1 MGVNILAG
9 DHHTQMLVYDFDRNG
24 RAELILRTA
33 PGTRDGQGNYVN
45 QAADDDEIR
54 FADNT
59 IDWRS
64 ATMATI
70 TGGHEYLTVFEGTT
84 GKALHTIFYYP
95 NRDTCYG
102 GEASGLEFNWD
113 DRPNKRDYAAT
124 YGNRSNRFLACVA
137 HLDGAGRPASA
148 IVTRGYYTQAFLW
161 ALDFDGTKLKERW
174 RHASVSKTE
183 VVHTDA
189 DFSYP
194 EEPVVDQTASYQ
206 VMEMAGG
213 RVVRTTEGSGD
224 RNVEVSVPYRRYN
237 VVDGKL
243 YVRMPSGG
251 PKGLEYNHYFM
262 LTVDGQQR
270 LDFHGRRPRDS
281 QIPLRRHQYS
291 GVHV

>member
-33 PGTRDGQGNYVN
+33 PGTRDGQDNYVN

-70 TGGHEYLTVFEGTT
+70 TGGQEYLTVFEGTT

-95 NRDTCYG
+95 NRDTGYG

-124 YGNRSNRFLACVA
+124 YGNRSNRFLA
-137 HLDGAGRPASA
+137 
-148 IVTRGYYTQAFLW
+148 
-161 ALDFDGTKLKERW
+161 
-174 RHASVSKTE
+174 
-183 VVHTDA
+183 
-189 DFSYP
+189 
-194 EEPVVDQTASYQ
+194 
-206 VMEMAGG
+206 
-213 RVVRTTEGSGD
+213 
-224 RNVEVSVPYRRYN
+224 
-237 VVDGKL
+237 
-243 YVRMPSGG
+243 
-251 PKGLEYNHYFM
+251 
-262 LTVDGQQR
+262 
-270 LDFHGRRPRDS
+270 
-281 QIPLRRHQYS
+281 
-291 GVHV
+291 